1 MNGLIFMACTIVAL
15 FVGYRFYARWLEN
28 TWGVDP
34 NAKTPAQ
41 LKNDGNDYVP
51 TSKWTVFSHQF
62 TSITGA
68 GPVTGPIIA
77 AMFGWL
83 PATLWM
89 IFGCIFFGA
98 VQDFTALY
106 ASVKN
111 GGKSMG
117 MMIEQY
123 IGRTGRQ
130 LFLLFC
136 WLFTLLVI
144 SAFCDI
150 VANTFNGFTAQGAE
164 IMPNAAA
171 ASISILYMFV
181 AVAFGL
187 YLKYRKPSGTEQLIV
202 GIVLMVLMLWIGI
215 ANPIYAD
222 AVTWRYVVFAYLF
235 CAAVM
240 PMWLLKQ
247 PRDYLSMFLL
257 IGMIL
262 GGVIGVFIKN
272 PEINMPAFVGFEV
285 KGLDLFPMLFV
296 TIACGAVSGFHSLV
310 SSGTSS
316 KMIANEKDMRL
327 VGYGSMCVETVLGV
341 VALIVVCAAATDGV
355 LPSGTP
361 FQLFSNSIASFLTEI
376 FGLPTDVSACIMTM
390 CVSALALTSVDA
402 VARIGRMSLQEL
414 FTPPEGVEKNSV
426 QKLFTNPV
434 FATILTLVLSYLLC
448 LAGYMSIWPLFG
460 SANQLL
466 SALVLTSLAV
476 FLKATG
482 RKGWMLYVPMTIM
495 FCVTMTALGMSVW
508 RIFGTISAGTFVFM
522 VDGLQLI
529 IAVALIALALMVVMH
544 CLPKLSDKKAN

>member
-1 MNGLIFMACTIVAL
+1 MACTIVAL

-28 TWGVDP
+28 AWGVDP

>member
-1 MNGLIFMACTIVAL
+1 MNGLILMACTIVAL

-28 TWGVDP
+28 TWGTDAD
-34 NAKTPAQ
+34 AKTPAQ
-41 LKNDGNDYVP
+41 LKNDGNDFVP
-51 TSKWTVFSHQF
+51 TNKWTVFSHQF

-150 VANTFNGFTAQGAE
+150 VANTFNGYTAQGAE

-187 YLKYRKPSGTEQLIV
+187 YLKYRKPNGTEQLIV
-202 GIVLMVLMLWIGI
+202 GIILMVLMLWIGI
-215 ANPIYAD
+215 ANPLYAD

-361 FQLFSNSIASFLTEI
+361 FQLFSNSIASFLTDI
-376 FGLPTDVSACIMTM
+376 FGLPTEVSACIMTM

-414 FTPPEGVEKNSV
+414 FTPPEGVEKNGV

-434 FATILTLVLSYLLC
+434 FATTLTLVLSYLLC

-482 RKGWMLYVPMTIM
+482 RKGYMLYIPMTIM

-508 RIFGTISAGTFVFM
+508 RIFGTLANGTFVFM

-529 IAVALIALALMVVMH
+529 LAIALIALALMVVMH
-544 CLPKLSDKKAN
+544 CLPKLSDKKVN

>member
-1 MNGLIFMACTIVAL
+1 MACTIVAL

-123 IGRTGRQ
+123 VGRTGRQ